1 MSDRPIPVPPLPGK
15 APVEAVSAAAT
26 PGLWERITTWASEH
40 KALVYTVAGVTLLVT
55 AGGVIYYV
63 NDSNKSAKPSE
74 SPSGKRKNKKDR
86 KKAKKEVED
95 AQKKEAESGMAK
107 FIGERGVWL

>member
-15 APVEAVSAAAT
+15 APIEAISAAGT

-40 KALVYTVAGVTLLVT
+40 KAIVYTVAGVTLLVT

-63 NDSNKSAKPSE
+63 NDSSKAAKTSDA
-74 SPSGKRKNKKDR
+74 SSSKRKNKKDR
-86 KKAKKEVED
+86 KKAKKEAED
-95 AQKKEAESGMAK
+95 AQVKETETGMLRK
-107 FIGERGVWL
+107 